1 MNRTILVTRPSHD
14 QTTRC
19 ISAWAGEV
27 LDFAVKRGDTVIDL
41 AKDRA
46 NRKEFESVLD
56 KKDPSMVFFN
66 GHGDESRVGG
76 QDNET
81 LVDTQNSSR
90 LSGKVVYA
98 LACKSGQ
105 LLGPVSIEHG
115 TAAYV
120 GYNEDFIFMTEPDK
134 RTHPLDDKTAALF
147 MGPSNQVVISLLK
160 GQTAQ
165 EAHIHSRKAF
175 FRSIR
180 KLMTSKTSLADSSA
194 LRFLYWDAT
203 VQACYGDG
211 RM

>member
-1 MNRTILVTRPSHD
+1 M
-14 QTTRC
+14 
-19 ISAWAGEV
+19 
-27 LDFAVKRGDTVIDL
+27 DFAVKRGDAVIDL

-46 NRKEFESVLD
+46 NKKEFESVLD
-56 KKDPSMVFFN
+56 KKDPTMVFFN
-66 GHGDESRVGG
+66 GHGDESQVSG
-76 QDNET
+76 QNNEA
-81 LVDTQNSSR
+81 LVDTQDSSR

-98 LACKSGQ
+98 LACKSGR
-105 LLGPVSIEHG
+105 LLGPTSVEHG
-115 TAAYV
+115 AAAYI

-147 MGPSNQVVISLLK
+147 SGPSNQVVVSLLK

-165 EAHIHSRKAF
+165 EAHTHSRKAF

-203 VQACYGDG
+203 VQVCYGDG
-211 RM
+211 KI